1 MEYPTK
7 FQHLTM
13 DTLFG
18 RFPHIVEDIFG
29 QLNGKTLSC
38 CSQINKIWK
47 ENLELYRLHIVK
59 KMQKHLKDL
68 NIVIG
73 PVRDFVSHRLPE
85 IIPWEKLPSSF
96 LVQFLRYF
104 CDYKLKDCYI
114 NLRIFC
120 LTPLLLGKI
129 GD

>member
-1 MEYPTK
+1 MK
-7 FQHLTM
+7 
-13 DTLFG
+13 TLFG
-18 RFPHIVEDIFG
+18 RFPHLVEDIFG
-29 QLNGKTLSC
+29 LLNGKTLSC

-85 IIPWEKLPSSF
+85 IPWEELPSSF

-114 NLRIFC
+114 NLRMVC